1 MAQPLILLQN
11 KNIMND
17 NILDLNPTEIDPL
30 KCLWKKFPIK
40 KLISY
45 DKRIVEIFLFQRTD
59 TGKEQSAIN

>member
-1 MAQPLILLQN
+1 
-11 KNIMND
+11 MND

-45 DKRIVEIFLFQRTD
+45 DKRIVEIFLFQRMD
-59 TGKEQSAIN
+59 TGKEQSVIN